1 MDIIL
6 LLVALTL
13 AGSVGLFA
21 FVGQQA
27 LVARRH
33 NMSPRSGSG
42 SAATNQGISP
52 VSLLR
57 RQQSRIPFSK
67 LLPLSRESEERMNRE
82 LERAGW
88 PLRVS
93 EYLSLRAATAA
104 AGGLTGL
111 LLMVSQP
118 VPGWLKLPL
127 ILAAVLAGWL
137 LPRLLL
143 SRARRKRLATIENQ
157 LPDALLAMA
166 KSLQVGAG
174 LMQALSNT
182 AEQTPAPLGRE
193 MERTLRDLHLGAE
206 AEDVFGALAER
217 VGSGDVD
224 IMVAAIVIQRTTG
237 GNLSEVLLNVASTI
251 RERAEI
257 RGEILTLTA
266 SQRLSAN
273 MVALMPVLVAAAFIF
288 LQPDY
293 GDLLLH
299 TLPGQISLA
308 IAIGFELSGYWLIRR
323 LGVIEV

>member
-1 MDIIL
+1 
-6 LLVALTL
+6 
-13 AGSVGLFA
+13 
-21 FVGQQA
+21 
-27 LVARRH
+27 
-33 NMSPRSGSG
+33 
-42 SAATNQGISP
+42 
-52 VSLLR
+52 
-57 RQQSRIPFSK
+57 
-67 LLPLSRESEERMNRE
+67 
-82 LERAGW
+82 
-88 PLRVS
+88 
-93 EYLSLRAATAA
+93 
-104 AGGLTGL
+104 
-111 LLMVSQP
+111 
-118 VPGWLKLPL
+118 
-127 ILAAVLAGWL
+127 
-137 LPRLLL
+137 
-143 SRARRKRLATIENQ
+143 
-157 LPDALLAMA
+157 MA

-193 MERTLRDLHLGAE
+193 LERTLRDLHLGAE

-257 RGEILTLTA
+257 RGEIRTLTA

-288 LQPDY
+288 LQPEY
-293 GDLLLH
+293 GDLLLR